1 MLLTTFKEATTTP
14 CPKVIV
20 RILNIKLIIVPK
32 IPLNIPDK
40 AENKAY
46 FYTLNTTLDINAQQ
60 TGVKAV
66 PPYGLTLDMTKE
78 NFLSEQGVYKF
89 ASLNRYWYIAN
100 GRTITR
106 LFWNEGGTTKTF
118 TLPAEAKGEVTAMA
132 FDEDETELY
141 VGLYD
146 AGSTNEYKGAI
157 AILNPETGELLE
169 YIVNAGEKIVD
180 LFRKE

>member
-1 MLLTTFKEATTTP
+1 
-14 CPKVIV
+14 
-20 RILNIKLIIVPK
+20 
-32 IPLNIPDK
+32 
-40 AENKAY
+40 
-46 FYTLNTTLDINAQQ
+46 
-60 TGVKAV
+60 
-66 PPYGLTLDMTKE
+66 
-78 NFLSEQGVYKF
+78 
-89 ASLNRYWYIAN
+89 
-100 GRTITR
+100 
-106 LFWNEGGTTKTF
+106 
-118 TLPAEAKGEVTAMA
+118 MA